1 MNYPL
6 YEVEN
11 EITLLLK
18 GVLAKLNYDCEVKLE
33 IPPENMGDFAFP
45 CFSLAPIAKKSPKD
59 IAEDIT
65 ERIEKGKWAAKI
77 DTHGGYVNFYIDGK
91 RLASKTLDS
100 ILEMKEEYGYLQKKN
115 KKIIIEHTSANPN
128 GPLHVGRARN
138 PIIGDTLVRIF
149 GAAGYDVASQF
160 YLDDLGKQVAI
171 LTWGIN
177 NIDPNNIT
185 PPKYEKPD
193 HTNVG
198 FYQEA
203 NKLMEEDNTVA
214 KEIGEIVKKS
224 EHGDSKTMALVH
236 KAYKLVLEGINESL
250 DRINI
255 HIDKYVPESTF
266 VKDKSVE
273 KVISNLKK
281 TQYCHEEDG
290 ALYLD
295 LESFGI
301 HGRNTNFFFLRSD
314 GTSLYATRDIAYHQW
329 KAKHADMLINVLG
342 EDHKLEARQVEI
354 ALQLQDEKILP
365 KPVFYA
371 FVSMPG
377 GKMST
382 RRGRVVY
389 LDQLIDECVERAYNE
404 VKKRRGNELSEKK
417 MKEISEMIGIGALRY
432 NIIKVQPEKDIVFK
446 WEEALNFEGN
456 SAPFIQYAHARACS
470 ILSKK
475 EDSVKDINALLL
487 KHDSELQL
495 IKKLAKF
502 PLVIDEACKGCRPH
516 IITTYLCDIA
526 AQFNQ
531 FYRDCHVLSE
541 ENLEL
546 RKARLALVDSTRIVL
561 RNGLDLLGIV
571 APEEM

>member
-6 YEVEN
+6 HEAEN

-59 IAEDIT
+59 IAEDIA
-65 ERIEKGKWAAKI
+65 ERIEKDKWVAKM

-115 KKIIIEHTSANPN
+115 KKVIIEHTSANPN

-203 NKLMEEDNTVA
+203 NKLMEEDKTVA
-214 KEIGEIVKKS
+214 EEIGEIVKKS
-224 EHGDSKTMALVH
+224 EHGDSKTIELVH

-250 DRINI
+250 DHINI
-255 HIDKYVPESTF
+255 HIDKYVPESMF

-281 TQYCHEEDG
+281 TQYCHEKDG

-354 ALQLQDEKILP
+354 ALQLQGEKILP

-404 VKKRRGNELSEKK
+404 VKKRRGKELSEKK

-432 NIIKVQPEKDIVFK
+432 NVIKVQPEKDIVFK

-475 EDSVKDINALLL
+475 EDSVKDVNALLL

-502 PLVIDEACKGCRPH
+502 PMVIDEACKGCRPH

-526 AQFNQ
+526 SQFNQ

>member
-6 YEVEN
+6 YEAEN

-18 GVLAKLNYDCEVKLE
+18 DVLAKLNYNCKVKLE
-33 IPPENMGDFAFP
+33 NPPENMGDFAFP
-45 CFSLAPIAKKSPKD
+45 CFYLAPIAKKSPKD
-59 IAEDIT
+59 ISSEIV
-65 ERIEKGKWAAKI
+65 EKMEKGKWVARIAV
-77 DTHGGYVNFYIDGK
+77 HGGYVNFHIDNK
-91 RLASKTLDS
+91 RLASATLNS
-100 ILEMKEEYGYLQKKN
+100 IQKMKGEYGSLQKKN
-115 KKIIIEHTSANPN
+115 KKVIIEHTSANPN

-149 GAAGYDVASQF
+149 KAAGYNVSSQF
-160 YLDDLGKQVAI
+160 YLDDLGKQVAT

-177 NIDPNNIT
+177 NINPNDVT
-185 PPKYEKPD
+185 SSKYKKPD
-193 HTNVG
+193 HKNVG

-203 NKLMEEDNTVA
+203 SKRMEEDETVA
-214 KEIGEIVKKS
+214 KEISEIVKKS
-224 EHGDSKTMALVH
+224 EHGDSKTIALVR
-236 KAYKLVLEGINESL
+236 KAYQLVLEGINESL

-273 KVISNLKK
+273 KAISNLKK
-281 TQYCHEEDG
+281 TQYCHEKDG

-295 LESFGI
+295 LESFEI
-301 HGRNTNFFFLRSD
+301 HGRNKNFFFLRSD

-329 KAKHADMLINVLG
+329 KAKHADILLNVLG

-354 ALQLQDEKILP
+354 ALRLQNEKILP

-404 VKKRRGNELSEKK
+404 VRKRRGKELSEKK
-417 MKEISEMIGIGALRY
+417 MKAISEMIGIGALRY
-432 NIIKVQPEKDIVFK
+432 NIIKVQPEKDIAFK

-470 ILSKK
+470 IISKK
-475 EDSVKDINALLL
+475 NDSIKNVNALLL

-495 IKKLAKF
+495 IKKMAKF
-502 PLVIDEACKGCRPH
+502 PMIIDEACKGCRPH

-531 FYRDCHVLSE
+531 FYRDCHVISE
-541 ENLEL
+541 ENLEI
-546 RKARLALVDSTRIVL
+546 RKARLALVDSTRIIL
-561 RNGLDLLGIV
+561 KKGLDLLGIV

>member
-6 YEVEN
+6 YEAEN

-18 GVLAKLNYDCEVKLE
+18 DVLAKLNYNCKVKLE
-33 IPPENMGDFAFP
+33 NPPENMGDFAFP
-45 CFSLAPIAKKSPKD
+45 CFYLAPIAKKSPKD
-59 IAEDIT
+59 ISSEIV
-65 ERIEKGKWAAKI
+65 EKMEKGKWVARIAV
-77 DTHGGYVNFYIDGK
+77 HGGYVNFHIDNK
-91 RLASKTLDS
+91 RLASATLNS
-100 ILEMKEEYGYLQKKN
+100 IQKMKGEYGSLQKKN
-115 KKIIIEHTSANPN
+115 KKVIIEHTSANPN

-149 GAAGYDVASQF
+149 KAAGYNVSSQF
-160 YLDDLGKQVAI
+160 YLDDLGKQVAT

-177 NIDPNNIT
+177 NINPNDVT
-185 PPKYEKPD
+185 SSKYKKPD
-193 HTNVG
+193 HKNVG

-203 NKLMEEDNTVA
+203 SKRMEEDETVA
-214 KEIGEIVKKS
+214 KEISEIVKKS
-224 EHGDSKTMALVH
+224 EHVDSKTIALVR
-236 KAYKLVLEGINESL
+236 KAYQLVLEGINESL

-273 KVISNLKK
+273 KAISNLKK
-281 TQYCHEEDG
+281 TQYCHEKDG

-295 LESFGI
+295 LESFEI
-301 HGRNTNFFFLRSD
+301 HGRNKNFFFLRSD

-329 KAKHADMLINVLG
+329 KAKHADILLNVLG

-354 ALQLQDEKILP
+354 ALRLQNEKILP

-404 VKKRRGNELSEKK
+404 VRKRRGKELSEKK
-417 MKEISEMIGIGALRY
+417 MKAISEMIGIGALRY
-432 NIIKVQPEKDIVFK
+432 NIIKVQPEKDIAFK

-470 ILSKK
+470 IISKK
-475 EDSVKDINALLL
+475 NDSIKNVNALLL

-495 IKKLAKF
+495 IKKMAKF
-502 PLVIDEACKGCRPH
+502 PMIIDEACKGCRPH

-531 FYRDCHVLSE
+531 FYRDCHVISE
-541 ENLEL
+541 ENLEI
-546 RKARLALVDSTRIVL
+546 RKARLALVDSTRIIL
-561 RNGLDLLGIV
+561 KKGLDLLGIV

>member
-6 YEVEN
+6 YEARN
-11 EITLLLK
+11 EIAALLDN
-18 GVLAKLNYDCEVKLE
+18 VLTKLNYSCEVKLE
-33 IPPENMGDFAFP
+33 IPPENMGDLAFP

-59 IAEDIT
+59 IAKDIA
-65 ERIEKGKWAAKI
+65 EKIEKGKWVAKI
-77 DTHGGYVNFYIDGK
+77 DTHGGYVNFYIDSE
-91 RLASKTLDS
+91 RLVSATLNS
-100 ILEMKEEYGYLQKKN
+100 ILETKEEYGHLQKKN

-138 PIIGDTLVRIF
+138 PIIGDTLVRIYK
-149 GAAGYDVASQF
+149 AAGYDVESQF

-177 NIDPNNIT
+177 NIDPNDVT

-193 HTNVG
+193 HKNVG

-203 NKLMEEDNTVA
+203 NKLMEEDETVA
-214 KEIGEIVKKS
+214 KEISEIVKKL
-224 EHGDSKTMALVH
+224 EHGDSKTIERVH

-266 VKDKSVE
+266 VTDKSVE

-281 TQYCHEEDG
+281 TQYCHEENS

-354 ALQLQDEKILP
+354 ALKLQGEKILP

-389 LDQLIDECVERAYNE
+389 LDQLIDECVERAYDE
-404 VKKRRGNELSEKK
+404 VKKRRGKELSEKK

-456 SAPFIQYAHARACS
+456 SAPFIQYAHARACG

-502 PLVIDEACKGCRPH
+502 PMVIDEACKGCRPH

-541 ENLEL
+541 KNIEL

-561 RNGLDLLGIV
+561 RNGLNLLGIV

>member
-6 YEVEN
+6 YEAEN

-18 GVLAKLNYDCEVKLE
+18 GVLAKLNYDSEVKLE

-59 IAEDIT
+59 VARDIAEK
-65 ERIEKGKWAAKI
+65 IEKGKWVARI
-77 DTHGGYVNFYIDGK
+77 DVNGGYVNFYMDGK
-91 RLASKTLDS
+91 YLASATLNL
-100 ILEMKEEYGYLQKKN
+100 ILEMKEEYGCLQKNN
-115 KKIIIEHTSANPN
+115 KKVIIEHTSANPN

-149 GAAGYDVASQF
+149 RAAGYNVASQF

-177 NIDPNNIT
+177 NIDPNDIIS
-185 PPKYEKPD
+185 PKYEKPD
-193 HTNVG
+193 HKNVG

-203 NKLMEEDNTVA
+203 NKLMEEDETVA

-224 EHGDSKTMALVH
+224 ERGDTKTIELVC
-236 KAYKLVLEGINESL
+236 KAYKIVLEGINESL
-250 DRINI
+250 NRINI
-255 HIDKYVPESTF
+255 HIDKYVPESKF

-281 TQYCHEEDG
+281 TQYCHEKDG

-314 GTSLYATRDIAYHQW
+314 GTSLYATRDIAYHLW
-329 KAKHADMLINVLG
+329 KAKYADILINVLG
-342 EDHKLEARQVEI
+342 EDHKLEARQIEI
-354 ALQLQDEKILP
+354 ALQLQGEKILP

-389 LDQLIDECVERAYNE
+389 LDQLIDECFERAYNE
-404 VKKRRGNELSEKK
+404 VKKRRGKELSEKK
-417 MKEISEMIGIGALRY
+417 MKEISEVIGIGALRY
-432 NIIKVQPEKDIVFK
+432 NLIKVQPEKDIVFK

-475 EDSVKDINALLL
+475 EDSVKDVNVFLL
-487 KHDSELQL
+487 KHDSELKL
-495 IKKLAKF
+495 IKKLARF
-502 PLVIDEACKGCRPH
+502 PMVIDEACHGYRPH
-516 IITTYLCDIA
+516 VVTTYLCDIA
-526 AQFNQ
+526 TQFNQ

-541 ENLEL
+541 ENFEL
-546 RKARLALVDSTRIVL
+546 RNSRLALVDSTRIVI

>member
-6 YEVEN
+6 HEAEN

-59 IAEDIT
+59 IAEDIA
-65 ERIEKGKWAAKI
+65 ERIEKGKWVARI
-77 DTHGGYVNFYIDGK
+77 DTHGGYVNFYIDGE
-91 RLASKTLDS
+91 RLASATLNS
-100 ILEMKEEYGYLQKKN
+100 ILEMKEEYGCLQKKN
-115 KKIIIEHTSANPN
+115 KKVIIEHTSANPN

-177 NIDPNNIT
+177 NIDPNNST
-185 PPKYEKPD
+185 LPKYEKPD
-193 HTNVG
+193 HKNVG

-203 NKLMEEDNTVA
+203 NKLMEKDETVA

-224 EHGDSKTMALVH
+224 EHGDSKTIELVH

-255 HIDKYVPESTF
+255 HIDKYVPESMF

-281 TQYCHEEDG
+281 TQYCHEKDG

-342 EDHKLEARQVEI
+342 EDHKLESRQVEI
-354 ALQLQDEKILP
+354 ALQLQGEKILP

-404 VKKRRGNELSEKK
+404 VKKRRGKELSEKK

-432 NIIKVQPEKDIVFK
+432 NVIKVQPEKDIVFK

-475 EDSVKDINALLL
+475 EDSVKDVNALLL

-502 PLVIDEACKGCRPH
+502 PMVIDEACKGCRPH

-526 AQFNQ
+526 SQFNQ